1 MSDGRSFRQSDQSHA
16 SGDSTVVPGRCCPS
30 PVPDSLRA
38 ASAGWAPSPVSDSLR
53 AASAGCAR
61 LPSMRLCARC
71 VAVQRSR
78 SGRALL
84 CGSHWGGRF
93 IRRGF
98 AEARSRPAR
107 RAVARSGRNASA
119 VGRRTCGGRS
129 VRAGDR
135 SVAQAAA
142 CSGFAQATGGG
153 EHLSEVSGAV
163 ESARFRILRVCC
175 CGRVPRSSAP
185 AGYSSVRSA
194 RPSAAGV
201 GPLAGKGV
209 SHMQSRCV
217 FPRFQGLRRIPG
229 R

>member
-16 SGDSTVVPGRCCPS
+16 SGDSDIVPGRCGPS

-38 ASAGWAPSPVSDSLR
+38 ASAGWAPSSVSG
-53 AASAGCAR
+53 GCAR

-84 CGSHWGGRF
+84 RGSHWGGRF

-98 AEARSRPAR
+98 AEARPRPAR
-107 RAVARSGRNASA
+107 RAVARFGCNASA
-119 VGRRTCGGRS
+119 VGRCTCGGRS
-129 VRAGDR
+129 MRAGDR
-135 SVAQAAA
+135 PVAQAAA

-175 CGRVPRSSAP
+175 FGRVPRSSAP

-194 RPSAAGV
+194 RPPAAGV